1 MTKEQAV
8 QWLFEHKDQEG
19 SPEFERVLSQYQTLA
34 GGDPLKAAE
43 AEYAKIEAQ
52 PDSPEKNAALD
63 RLRTKITDLGGTP
76 KLTKGPLVT
85 QQSVEEKK
93 EEAKPKSELPSQ
105 ADFDEYVQEA
115 RKAQLLGGAAA
126 ATKYLP
132 EVTRRVLGPTVGALS
147 QAVEEGRMRAQP
159 PAQSPVRSALPAP
172 TGTALSPISQTTG
185 GYGQSNLG
193 GYGTQTVVDRTGAVV
208 DPRAP
213 VQPTMDQVTRQ
224 QQGTIK
230 EPGTSMAT
238 TGRASQ
244 SGYLAKSKEL
254 SVEEK
259 EAQAILERLRANPKS
274 PPLPN
279 VPKGIVGA
287 SPSGIMV
294 PPLSMEPLPPPQI
307 GAAGI
312 EPRLGATPP
321 EGPYVNPQTLRA
333 LPATT
338 TAPPPVASGLDQV
351 RATFNRMAN
360 TPIGQ
365 GVSRT
370 VSALGKGAGA
380 LGTIAIGSEGML
392 NVYDMIKALEDE
404 KYGRAGMSAAKAAAM
419 GAMIRTPYGLIPAAM
434 IYGADYL
441 NDATARAKFKA
452 LHGMSPQ
459 QAYESEGGFYSA
471 NQ

>member
-8 QWLFEHKDQEG
+8 QWLFEHKDEEG
-19 SPEFERVLSQYQTLA
+19 SPDFERVLSQYKALS

-43 AEYAKIEAQ
+43 AEYAKVEAQ

-63 RLRTKITDLGGTP
+63 RLRTQITDLGGTP
-76 KLTKGPLVT
+76 KLSKGPLVT
-85 QQSVEEKK
+85 QQAAEEKK

-132 EVTRRVLGPTVGALS
+132 EATRRVLGPTVGALS
-147 QAVEEGRMRAQP
+147 QAVEEGRMRARP
-159 PAQSPVRSALPAP
+159 PTTYTALPQP
-172 TGTALSPISQTTG
+172 TSMGTALSPLSQVDASQSRPG
-185 GYGQSNLG
+185 FGSYGA
-193 GYGTQTVVDRTGAVV
+193 QTVIDRTGAVI

-213 VQPTMDQVTRQ
+213 VQPTMDQVMRQ

-254 SVEEK
+254 SAEEK
-259 EAQAILERLRANPKS
+259 EAQAILERLRANPRT
-274 PPLPN
+274 PPLPS

-294 PPLSMEPLPPPQI
+294 PPLAMEPLPPPQI

-312 EPRLGATPP
+312 EPRMGAIPP

-333 LPATT
+333 LPAAT

-351 RATFNRMAN
+351 RMTFNRLAN

-365 GVSRT
+365 NVSRAAS
-370 VSALGKGAGA
+370 VLGKGMGA
-380 LGTIAIGSEGML
+380 LGTVGAGSEVGL
-392 NVYDMIKALEDE
+392 NLYDMIDALEQQ
-404 KYGRAGMSAAKAAAM
+404 KYGRAAMSGAKAAAA
-419 GAMIRTPYGLIPAAM
+419 GSMIMTPYGLIPAALL
-434 IYGADYL
+434 YGADYL
-441 NDATARAKFKA
+441 NDATARAKMKA
-452 LHGMSPQ
+452 LHGMEPKK
-459 QAYESEGGFYSA
+459 AYESEGGFYISPE
-471 NQ
+471 

>member
-8 QWLFEHKDQEG
+8 QWLFEHKDKEG
-19 SPEFERVLSQYQTLA
+19 SPEFERVLSQYQALA

-43 AEYAKIEAQ
+43 AEYAKIESQ

-76 KLTKGPLVT
+76 KLSKGPLVT
-85 QQSVEEKK
+85 QQAAEEKK

-105 ADFDEYVQEA
+105 ADFDAYLQEA

-132 EVTRRVLGPTVGALS
+132 EVTKRVLGPTVGALS
-147 QAVEEGRMRAQP
+147 QAVEEGRMRARP
-159 PAQSPVRSALPAP
+159 PTTYTALPQP
-172 TGTALSPISQTTG
+172 TSMGTALSPLSQG
-185 GYGQSNLG
+185 AVSPARPGFGSYGA
-193 GYGTQTVVDRTGAVV
+193 QTVLDRTGAVV

-213 VQPTMDQVTRQ
+213 VQPTMDQVMRQ
-224 QQGTIK
+224 QQGNIK

-244 SGYLAKSKEL
+244 SGYQARTKEL

-259 EAQAILERLRANPKS
+259 EAQAILERLRANPRT
-274 PPLPN
+274 PPLPS

-294 PPLSMEPLPPPQI
+294 PPASMEPLPPPQV
-307 GAAGI
+307 GAAGV
-312 EPRLGATPP
+312 EPRIGTIPP

-333 LPATT
+333 LPAAT

-351 RATFNRMAN
+351 RATFNRIAN
-360 TPIGQ
+360 TPLGQ
-365 GVSRT
+365 NVSRAA
-370 VSALGKGAGA
+370 SALGTGARA
-380 LGTIAIGSEGML
+380 LGTVAVGSEGML

-404 KYGRAGMSAAKAAAM
+404 KYGRAAMSAGKAAAM
-419 GAMIRTPYGLIPAAM
+419 GLSLRTPYGLVPAAM
-434 IYGADYL
+434 LYGADYL
-441 NDATARAKFKA
+441 SDAQSRANMKA
-452 LHGMSPQ
+452 LHGMDPKR
-459 QAYESEGGFYSA
+459 AYESEGGFYISPE
-471 NQ
+471 